1 MDENKNKQNEQKPKK
16 KINSTLIIQI
26 IGCVM
31 LAACI
36 GYTIYQVVMYD
47 GADLWL
53 PIISLVIASILGFSF
68 FSKTFIFAE
77 KGFRNRILLYVGL
90 FVILY
95 IPNFVGNLI
104 AMYSGRAMNDPSIAE
119 TAATYSYSGA
129 CTINIIAEVM
139 TFAFLSALLLLVI
152 EVLIRDS
159 LKKSKAE

>member
-36 GYTIYQVVMYD
+36 GYMIYQVVLYD

-53 PIISLVIASILGFSF
+53 PIISLIIAAILGFSF
-68 FSKTFIFAE
+68 FSKIFIFS
-77 KGFRNRILLYVGL
+77 KKSFRNRLFLYGGL
-90 FVILY
+90 FVLLC
-95 IPNFVGNLI
+95 IPNLVGNI
-104 AMYSGRAMNDPSIAE
+104 VEMYSGRAMNDASIVE
-119 TAATYSYSGA
+119 VATEYSYSGA
-129 CTINIIAEVM
+129 CTINMFAEIM
-139 TFAFLSALLLLVI
+139 TFAFLSALLLLVV

>member
-68 FSKTFIFAE
+68 FSVKTI
-77 KGFRNRILLYVGL
+77 
-90 FVILY
+90 
-95 IPNFVGNLI
+95 
-104 AMYSGRAMNDPSIAE
+104 NDPNETGFIAID
-119 TAATYSYSGA
+119 TSFYMY
-129 CTINIIAEVM
+129 CM
-139 TFAFLSALLLLVI
+139 LS
-152 EVLIRDS
+152 
-159 LKKSKAE
+159 